1 MCGKCPNAKNKKTMN
16 FENGDTHRRL
26 ITLNIKLLGNFTH
39 LEVLAP
45 LNLLDYDKPW
55 YQGLA

>member
-1 MCGKCPNAKNKKTMN
+1 MN